1 MNLARYMV
9 SQNVKTT
16 TNTAYFLV
24 YSSHRTP
31 EAAFKRLDYLRHQ
44 RIGKRLYVRD
54 KWLGGRVKR
63 PALGEEVKS

>member
-9 SQNVKTT
+9 AQNATT
-16 TNTAYFLV
+16 TPKIEYFIV

-31 EAAFKRLDYLRHQ
+31 EAAFKRLDKLRRQ

-63 PALGEEVKS
+63 PALGERND